1 MQHPAP
7 TRPTTTERVRK
18 HRAALRAAGL
28 KPVQL
33 WLPDTRSS
41 SFQKQCAYESQLAAG
56 DPLEA
61 ETLRQIAE
69 TADIEGWR

>member
-1 MQHPAP
+1 MQHSSP

-18 HRAALRAAGL
+18 HRAALREAGL

-33 WLPDTRSS
+33 WLPDTRSAA
-41 SFQKQCAYESQLAAG
+41 FRQKCARESQFMAS

-61 ETLRQIAE
+61 EILSQIAE
-69 TADIEGWR
+69 VADTAGWQ

>member
-1 MQHPAP
+1 MQQIPP

-33 WLPDTRSS
+33 WLPDTRSA
-41 SFQKQCAYESQLAAG
+41 SFQKQCAYESLLVAG

-61 ETLRQIAE
+61 EILSQIAE
-69 TADIEGWR
+69 VADTTGWR